1 MMQNYCVCKRDIFF
15 LIQIKVCGIFR
26 KIRQLNCFS
35 IFIFDVNND
44 RMRDKFLLWG
54 SILVIFTWIVAL
66 LIRAHYWIP
75 ILLTAIYVLGI
86 YNANQSKHAILRN
99 FPVLGYFRYFF
110 ESISP
115 EMQQYFI
122 ERETD
127 GKPFPRNQRA
137 AAYRRSKNLSDTVP
151 FGTQLEINHRKYEGI
166 KHSIYAKSP
175 KEDLP
180 RVWIGG
186 EDCTQ
191 RYHASLFNISAM
203 SFGALSDRAHISLNR
218 GAKKGKFYHNTGEG
232 GISPYHL
239 EGGDLCW
246 QIGTGYFGCR
256 DEEGKFNPELF
267 AKYASLPS
275 VKMIEIKLSQGAK
288 PGHGGVLPAVKN
300 TPEIAKI
307 RHVMPGMTIISPP
320 SHSAFSDA
328 AGLLHFVKQL
338 RELSDGKPV
347 GFKLCI
353 GDTKEFEDIC
363 VQMNA
368 LKIYPDFITV
378 DGAEG
383 GTGAAPPEF
392 SDGVGM
398 PLEPAL
404 IFVNRTLKNYNL
416 RDKLKII
423 ASGKVLTSLDILRAV
438 AMGADVCNNARGFM
452 FALGCIQAL
461 RCNNN
466 NCPTGVA
473 TQDKMLIK
481 GLDVTDKAERVY
493 HFHKNTLHTCNELI
507 AAAGR
512 ESYDEVDA
520 SMFMRG
526 DEFEHLSDHYFPDI
540 LGNVK

>member
-1 MMQNYCVCKRDIFF
+1 
-15 LIQIKVCGIFR
+15 
-26 KIRQLNCFS
+26 
-35 IFIFDVNND
+35 
-44 RMRDKFLLWG
+44 MRDKFLFWG
-54 SILVIFTWIVAL
+54 AVLVVFTLAVAL

-75 ILLTAIYVLGI
+75 IFLAAVYLLGL
-86 YNANQSKHAILRN
+86 YNVTQSRHAILRN

-127 GKPFPRNQRA
+127 GKPFPRNQRS
-137 AAYRRSKNLSDTVP
+137 AAYRRAKNLGDTVA
-151 FGTQLEINHRKYEGI
+151 FGTQLEVNHRKYEGI
-166 KHSIYAKSP
+166 KHTIYAKSP
-175 KEDLP
+175 KEELP
-180 RVWIGG
+180 RVIVGN
-186 EDCTQ
+186 EQCTKP
-191 RYHASLFNISAM
+191 YNASLLNISAM
-203 SFGALSDRAHISLNR
+203 SFGSLSDRAQMSLNR
-218 GAKKGKFYHNTGEG
+218 GAKKGNFYHNTGEG

-256 DEEGKFNPELF
+256 DEQGRFDPVLF
-267 AKYASLPS
+267 AEKSKIDNI
-275 VKMIEIKLSQGAK
+275 KMVEIKLSQGAK
-288 PGHGGVLPAVKN
+288 PGHGGVLPGVKN
-300 TPEIAKI
+300 TLEIAKI
-307 RHVMPGMTIISPP
+307 RHVIPGLTIISPP
-320 SHSAFSDA
+320 GHSAFSDA
-328 AGLLHFVKQL
+328 AGLLRFVQQL
-338 RELSDGKPV
+338 RELCGGKPV

-363 VQMNA
+363 AQMNI

-404 IFVNRTLKNYNL
+404 IFVNRTLRSYNV
-416 RDKLKII
+416 RDKIRVI
-423 ASGKVLTSLDILRAV
+423 ASGKVLTSLDILRAL
-438 AMGADVCNNARGFM
+438 AMGADMCNNARGFM

-461 RCNNN
+461 RCNTNA
-466 NCPTGVA
+466 CPTGVA

-493 HFHKNTLHTCNELI
+493 HFHKNTLHTCNELL

-512 ESYDEVDA
+512 ESYSEVDA
-520 SMFMRG
+520 TMFMRG
-526 DEFEHLSDHYFPDI
+526 DEFEHLSDAYFPDI
-540 LGNVK
+540 LGNLRHKN

>member
-1 MMQNYCVCKRDIFF
+1 
-15 LIQIKVCGIFR
+15 
-26 KIRQLNCFS
+26 
-35 IFIFDVNND
+35 
-44 RMRDKFLLWG
+44 MRDKFLLWG
-54 SILVIFTWIVAL
+54 AIIVVAAWVFVLVVRTD
-66 LIRAHYWIP
+66 YWVP
-75 ILLTAIYVLGI
+75 ILLTIIYGIGI

-127 GKPFPRNQRA
+127 GKPFPRNQRS
-137 AAYRRSKNLSDTVP
+137 AAYRRAKNLGDTVP
-151 FGTQLEINHRKYEGI
+151 FGTQLEVNHRKYEGI

-175 KEDLP
+175 KEELP
-180 RVWIGG
+180 RVTIGN
-186 EDCTQ
+186 EQCSQ
-191 RYHASLFNISAM
+191 PYSASLFNISAM
-203 SFGALSDRAHISLNR
+203 SFGSLSDRAQVALNK
-218 GAKKGKFYHNTGEG
+218 GAKKGNFYHNTGEG
-232 GISPYHL
+232 GVSPYHL
-239 EGGDLCW
+239 EGGGDLCW

-256 DEEGKFNPELF
+256 DEEGRFSDEIFKIY
-267 AKYASLPS
+267 AKLPN

-300 TPEIAKI
+300 TVEIAKI
-307 RHVMPGMTIISPP
+307 RHVKPGMTIISPP

-328 AGLLHFVKQL
+328 KGLLEFVQRL
-338 RELSDGKPV
+338 RNLTDGKPI

-353 GDTKEFEDIC
+353 GDTKEFDEIC
-363 VQMNA
+363 EKMNEVN
-368 LKIYPDFITV
+368 IYPDFITI

-404 IFVNRTLKNYNL
+404 IFVNRTLNNYKI
-416 RDKLKII
+416 RDKIKVI
-423 ASGKVLTSLDILRAV
+423 ASGKVLTSLDVLRAL
-438 AMGADVCNNARGFM
+438 AMGADLCNNARGFM

-461 RCNNN
+461 RCNTN

-481 GLDVTDKAERVY
+481 GLDVTDKSERVY

-507 AAAGR
+507 AAAGK
-512 ESYDEVDA
+512 ESYDEIDA

-526 DEFEHLSDHYFPDI
+526 DEFEHLSDMYFPDI
-540 LGNVK
+540 LDHLRK

>member
-1 MMQNYCVCKRDIFF
+1 MRNKF
-15 LIQIKVCGIFR
+15 LI
-26 KIRQLNCFS
+26 
-35 IFIFDVNND
+35 
-44 RMRDKFLLWG
+44 WG
-54 SILVIFTWIVAL
+54 AVLVIFSTTISL
-66 LIRAHYWIP
+66 LIRADYWIP
-75 ILLTAIYVLGI
+75 ILLFCIYLLGL
-86 YNANQSKHAILRN
+86 YNLTQTKHAILRN

-110 ESISP
+110 EEISP

-137 AAYRRSKNLSDTVP
+137 AAYRRAKNLSDTVP
-151 FGTQLEINHRKYEGI
+151 FGTQLEINQRKYEGL

-175 KEDLP
+175 SEEMP
-180 RVWIGG
+180 RVLVGN
-186 EDCTQ
+186 EQCSQPYD
-191 RYHASLFNISAM
+191 ASLFNISAM
-203 SFGALSDRAHISLNR
+203 SFGSLSNRAQVALNR
-218 GAKKGKFYHNTGEG
+218 GAKKGNFYHNTGEG

-239 EGGDLCW
+239 EGGGDICW

-256 DEEGKFNPELF
+256 KEDGTFSPETF
-267 AKYASLPS
+267 KKNASLPV

-288 PGHGGVLPAVKN
+288 PGHGGVLPGVKN
-300 TPEIAKI
+300 TEEIAKI
-307 RHVMPGMTIISPP
+307 RHVKPGITILSPP
-320 SHSAFSDA
+320 GHSSFSNA
-328 AGLLHFVKQL
+328 AGLLRFVAEL
-338 RELSDGKPV
+338 RELCAGKPV

-353 GDTKEFEDIC
+353 GDTSEFEEIC
-363 VQMNA
+363 EQMNV

-404 IFVNRTLKNYNL
+404 IFVNNTLKEFNL
-416 RDKLKII
+416 RKKTRII

-438 AMGADVCNNARGFM
+438 AMGADMCNNARGFM

-461 RCNNN
+461 RCNTNT
-466 NCPTGVA
+466 CPTGVA

-481 GLDVTDKAERVY
+481 GLDVNDKSERVF

-507 AAAGR
+507 AATGR
-512 ESYDEVDA
+512 HSYSDIDA

-526 DEFEHLSDHYFPDI
+526 DEFEHLSDKYFPNI
-540 LGNVK
+540 LTSNRN

>member
-1 MMQNYCVCKRDIFF
+1 MRNQFIKWGIVA
-15 LIQIKVCGIFR
+15 LI
-26 KIRQLNCFS
+26 
-35 IFIFDVNND
+35 
-44 RMRDKFLLWG
+44 
-54 SILVIFTWIVAL
+54 VIWAIAL

-75 ILLTAIYVLGI
+75 ILLTCIYALGI
-86 YNANQSKHAILRN
+86 YNSFQTKHAILRN

-127 GKPFPRNQRA
+127 GKPFPRNQRS
-137 AAYRRSKNLSDTVP
+137 AAYRRAKNLSDTVP
-151 FGTQLEINHRKYEGI
+151 FGTQLDINTRKYEGI
-166 KHSIYAKSP
+166 KHSIYATSP
-175 KEDLP
+175 MEELP
-180 RVWIGG
+180 RVLVGG
-186 EDCTQ
+186 EQCTQ
-191 RYHASLFNISAM
+191 QYNASLFNISAM
-203 SFGALSDRAHISLNR
+203 SFGSLSDRAQVSLNR
-218 GAKKGKFYHNTGEG
+218 GAKKGGFYHNTGEG

-256 DEEGKFNPELF
+256 DEEGRFSPELF
-267 AKYASLPS
+267 KDKATLPN

-288 PGHGGVLPAVKN
+288 PGHGGVLPGSKN
-300 TPEIAKI
+300 TPEIAAI
-307 RHVMPGMTIISPP
+307 RHVQPGVTIISPP

-328 AGLLHFVKQL
+328 VGLLKFVQQL
-338 RELSDGKPV
+338 RELSGGKPI

-363 VQMNA
+363 VQMNV
-368 LKIYPDFITV
+368 LKIFPDFITI

-404 IFVNRTLKNYNL
+404 IFVNRTLKSFNV
-416 RDKLKII
+416 RDKLRVI
-423 ASGKVLTSLDILRAV
+423 ASGKVLTSLDILRAI
-438 AMGADVCNNARGFM
+438 AMGADMCNNARGFM

-466 NCPTGVA
+466 TCPTGVA
-473 TQDKMLIK
+473 TQDKMLVK
-481 GLDVTDKAERVY
+481 GLDVTDKSERVY

-512 ESYDEVDA
+512 KSYEEVDA

-526 DEFEHLSDHYFPDI
+526 DEFEHLADLYFPDI
-540 LGNVK
+540 LGNVRKPANKY